1 MDEAVSAIV
10 SSGIPGA
17 LLVVLGYAYWKK
29 EQDFKATQEA
39 RVADAQ
45 KFAKDSL
52 EREDKWVGVLTDL
65 TNELERANAGRT
77 R

>member
-17 LLVVLGYAYWKK
+17 LLVVLGYAYWRQA
-29 EQDFKATQEA
+29 QDLKATQEA

-52 EREDKWVGVLTDL
+52 EREDKWVDVLKDL
-65 TNELERANAGRT
+65 AVAVEVIAAGRPK
-77 R
+77 